1 MGKNIKGG
9 NKHKKYAKEKE
20 QVIKL
25 NLYDLDK
32 TDDQEFAFVSKT
44 LGNKRFELKCY
55 DKKTRVGLVR
65 SSKRQTSKRNNWIS
79 PNSIVLIAKRT
90 FMKSDDKCD
99 IIKLYNSDE
108 VAFLESQKK
117 IHSNFIKTGSVIK
130 KSINEVDTFSFT
142 RDVKELSKKK
152 KARNYEDVYDSSSEE
167 EEIDYIDAI

>member
-65 SSKRQTSKRNNWIS
+65 SSKRQMSKRNNWIS

-99 IIKLYNSDE
+99 IIKLYNSEE
-108 VAFLESQKK
+108 VAFLESHKK
-117 IHSNFIKTGSVIK
+117 FHSNFIKTGSVIK

-142 RDVKELSKKK
+142 RGVELSKKK
-152 KARNYEDVYDSSSEE
+152 KARSYEDVYDSSSEE